1 VDSIQQTESIGP
13 AFRRTALELLPED
26 GNYTMCLTCG
36 LCSSGCP
43 ASGLADMD
51 PRKFVR
57 MAALG
62 MNKELLKT
70 PWVWMCTMC
79 KRCQHVCPMNIDIPR
94 LIYDVRACW
103 PREKRPRGI
112 VASCDQALRTGT
124 HSAMGTRP
132 EDFAFVVGDVLD
144 EVRGAQKGFE
154 RLNAPLNKAGAH
166 FFLNQ
171 NSREPVTEPDEM
183 VPIWKIL
190 NYVHADWTYGT
201 LGWAAENYC
210 MFAADDAAWERIVRE
225 KVRAVE
231 ELGAKVWLNTE

>member
-1 VDSIQQTESIGP
+1 MNATTAPAQP
-13 AFRRTALELLPED
+13 AFKRKALELLPED

-62 MNKELLKT
+62 MNEELTTT

-94 LIYDVRACW
+94 LVYHARACW
-103 PREKRPRGI
+103 PRETRPKGI
-112 VASCDQALRTGT
+112 VASCDQSLRTQT
-124 HSAMGTRP
+124 HSAMGASP

-144 EVRGAQKGFE
+144 EVREAQSGFE
-154 RLNAPLNKAGAH
+154 KLQAPLNKQGAM

-171 NSREPVTEPDEM
+171 NSREPMTEPDEM
-183 VPIWKIL
+183 VPLWKIL
-190 NYVHADWTYGT
+190 DYVGADWTYGT

-210 MFAADDAAWERIVRE
+210 MFAADDAAWETIVRN
-225 KVRAVE
+225 KVKVVE
-231 ELGAKVWLNTE
+231 DLGAKIWLNTE